1 MLESL
6 FYLNKAKLIT
16 HSYSNPDVISF
27 LCLLFFFYDE
37 QWFIILAK
45 DILYNKLDYLFKQN
59 TKNVEYLFLYFQ
71 SFIL

>member
-6 FYLNKAKLIT
+6 FYLNRAKLIT

-27 LCLLFFFYDE
+27 LCLFFFYDE

-45 DILYNKLDYLFKQN
+45 DKIVILSCTSSLCVSLSLRKEKFECN
-59 TKNVEYLFLYFQ
+59 
-71 SFIL
+71 